1 MQIAKSVA
9 TVAAVLMVLVP
20 LQQASA
26 AKVRDLRFSDG
37 RQFIGL
43 RKQALNQLG
52 PGATRTE
59 LHSRILSLDR
69 GIAISSKG
77 SEVWRGTKT
86 YRYEQTFNGIP
97 IYQYPIAV
105 VERESGEVLD
115 VSGAVVDDLGQ
126 DITTLIPKITP
137 EAALKLAQD
146 DWSMPGKGTEGIKSP

>member
-77 SEVWRGTKT
+77 R
-86 YRYEQTFNGIP
+86 RYGEARRPVATN
-97 IYQYPIAV
+97 
-105 VERESGEVLD
+105 RHSMESPYTSIRLPSSNEKAARYSMSAGRSLTIW
-115 VSGAVVDDLGQ
+115 AR
-126 DITTLIPKITP
+126 TLRR
-137 EAALKLAQD
+137 
-146 DWSMPGKGTEGIKSP
+146 